1 MKTKMEE
8 IKADGI
14 KLDRVEEISFKIQNN
29 HGIRVDVIRADKIN
43 FKILNSHVVSP
54 TADSQM
60 NLKVVLDRDNARP
73 KELFRF
79 NLTNQRPSQES
90 GPVMVGF
97 RSYILNLLK
106 IFKEHFKPPVRTIK
120 MELPQHKQFNQL
132 LIFIS
137 QLELLVKNLVITQVG
152 YFTSQFITL
161 IEMIS
166 VQFENADFMAGFT
179 QRGGVFTVPYDG
191 VYEFGV
197 SLRLDVS

>member
-1 MKTKMEE
+1 
-8 IKADGI
+8 
-14 KLDRVEEISFKIQNN
+14 
-29 HGIRVDVIRADKIN
+29 
-43 FKILNSHVVSP
+43 
-54 TADSQM
+54 
-60 NLKVVLDRDNARP
+60 
-73 KELFRF
+73 
-79 NLTNQRPSQES
+79 
-90 GPVMVGF
+90 
-97 RSYILNLLK
+97 
-106 IFKEHFKPPVRTIK
+106 